1 MVKQLTKPCKKCGGL
16 EAGTNRGCKY
26 CHDEKIKEWR
36 IVNKERYNLGVN
48 QWNKNNRDSVN
59 DYYRTHRKN
68 NMFSEMF
75 VKKAIRDLKIFRSM
89 LLSFDDIPPELIEI
103 KRLQMQLHHAI
114 KERER
119 LLLEAQK
126 QTNRENYG

>member
-1 MVKQLTKPCKKCGGL
+1 MTILMVKQLKKPCKKCGGL
-16 EAGTNRGCKY
+16 EADNNRGCKY

-36 IVNKERYNLGVN
+36 VINKKRYNSGVN

-59 DYYRTHRKN
+59 DYYRMHRESNK
-68 NMFSEMF
+68 FAEMF
-75 VKKAIRDLKIFRSM
+75 VKKAIRDLRISRLMS
-89 LLSFDDIPPELIEI
+89 LSCESDIPPELVEI

-119 LLLEAQK
+119 VLLEA
-126 QTNRENYG
+126 